1 MGALMLFDCAAPFA
15 PRTVCRSSATKIAR
29 RSRSLQFLI
38 VFLLVGFAASRVEAA
53 GPDVP
58 YVPTASLGPGSS
70 FAIADFDGDKRLDLA
85 NVESGQLGSR
95 STTYSIQFHLTA
107 SKRQAIKLIAPPGGL
122 TIEARD
128 VNGDNTVD
136 LVLTTAWS
144 EQPVVVFLNH
154 GHGSFS
160 RAEPNQFPGVFC
172 GPRGNWGSS
181 RHQISEPVDI
191 ASQSRSGVSPYAE
204 NASTLRG
211 PTEPVRTPIS
221 GFVFD
226 PLLIASP
233 DRAPPFQLSYL

>member
-1 MGALMLFDCAAPFA
+1 MFDCMAPFA
-15 PRTVCRSSATKIAR
+15 PRTVRRSFATKIAR
-29 RSRSLQFLI
+29 RCCSLQFL
-38 VFLLVGFAASRVEAA
+38 VLCLLVGFVVSRVAA
-53 GPDVP
+53 GGLDVP
-58 YVPTASLGPGSS
+58 YVPIASLGPGSS
-70 FAIADFDGDKRLDLA
+70 FAIADFDGDKRLDSA

-128 VNGDNTVD
+128 VNGDNAVD

-144 EQPVVVFLNH
+144 KRPVAVFLNH
-154 GHGSFS
+154 GHGRFS

-181 RHQISEPVDI
+181 RHQVSEPVDI
-191 ASQSRSGVSPYAE
+191 ASQSRSGVSPDAE
-204 NASTLRG
+204 NAWTVRG
-211 PTEPVRTPIS
+211 PTESVRTSVS